1 MNAYRGTL
9 LHKLGLAEIY
19 LGDGAPQAALRCI
32 HDAME
37 MASPDLP
44 DSEDLGDVS
53 DHLLRAAGVK
63 AVV

>member
-1 MNAYRGTL
+1 MSTYMGAL
-9 LHKLGLAEIY
+9 FHKLGLADIY
-19 LGDGAPQAALRCI
+19 LGDGAPQAALRCVR
-32 HDAME
+32 DAME
-37 MASPDLP
+37 MASPDLA